1 MPLYGA
7 ARDMGDERTGHMGYT
22 FRFLQA
28 GVWMPWKAG
37 SDRRLPLVL
46 SFCGKTFASTSNVEG
61 QARHG
66 RKNLLY
72 RRELE
77 TPTGCLSKAQRITHN
92 FLVRV

>member
-1 MPLYGA
+1 
-7 ARDMGDERTGHMGYT
+7 MGDERTGHEGYT

-61 QARHG
+61 QAHHG
-66 RKNLLY
+66 RKKFFIDANW
-72 RRELE
+72 RRRLAA
-77 TPTGCLSKAQRITHN
+77 CQR
-92 FLVRV
+92 LKE